1 MRTALFIVMLAYA
14 AVAAAQTVKEATL
27 YTEKI
32 FCSACAATITEAL
45 RGVPGVSKVDVDV
58 RKKEVLVRFDPA
70 KASLQDLTAATAQ
83 KGFPAS
89 VVKVT
94 P

>member
-1 MRTALFIVMLAYA
+1 MRTAIFAFMLAYA
-14 AVAAAQTVKEATL
+14 AFAAAQAVKEATL

-32 FCSACAATITEAL
+32 FCGACAATITKAL
-45 RGVPGVSKVDVDV
+45 RGVPGVGKVDVDV
-58 RKKEVLVRFDPA
+58 RRKEVLVRFDPA
-70 KASLQDLTAATAQ
+70 KTSVQDLTAATAQ